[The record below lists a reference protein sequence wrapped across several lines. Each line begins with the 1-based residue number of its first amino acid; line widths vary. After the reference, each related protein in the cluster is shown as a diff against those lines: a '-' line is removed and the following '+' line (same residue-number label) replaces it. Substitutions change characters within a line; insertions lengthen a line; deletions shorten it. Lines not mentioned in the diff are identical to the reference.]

1 MKTINAYTSLPT
13 TQSGELKAK
22 VWTTELNKVVS
33 EGFDMDCSSLP
44 ESVACTIDGE
54 VIHAQSIPLI
64 LAGFERCFGAK
75 STLSIAEHLRLAE
88 AGYLTQQQADT
99 AKAGITGVTKLVI
112 LPGHYMSAQTFW
124 ENSIIEHVDLLTV
137 VNVIMGFKDTD
148 TKANILSALRDAI
161 ALPTDRQAAID
172 EAYRKEAGVQAAMS
186 ALAPYLE
193 ALKASSDKSLTGCVR
208 LDLSPEDTQALQD
221 LTNKDSGLYP
231 LTNINVQP
239 AKMDGFIQVSP
250 ARYFLTLAI
259 KD

>member
-1 MKTINAYTSLPT
+1 MKTINTYTSLPT
-13 TQSGELKAK
+13 TQAGELKAK
-22 VWTTELNKVVS
+22 VWTTELNKAVAD
-33 EGFDMDCSSLP
+33 GFEIDCSALP

-75 STLSIAEHLRLAE
+75 STISIVEHLKLAE
-88 AGYLTQQQADT
+88 AGYLTQQQSDT
-99 AKAGITGVTKLVI
+99 AKAGITGVTKPVI
-112 LPGHYMSAQTFW
+112 LPGHYMSARTFW

-137 VNVIMGFKDTD
+137 VNTIMSFKETD
-148 TKANILSALRDAI
+148 TKASILARLHDVI
-161 ALPTDRQAAID
+161 TLPADRQAAID
-172 EAYRKEAGVQAAMS
+172 EAYRKEAGVQAGML
-186 ALAPYLE
+186 ALQPYLE

-208 LDLSPEDTQALQD
+208 LDLSSEDTQALQD